1 MSKSVQVG
9 YGIEKRDY
17 DRGTHIL
24 TRMPWGCFV
33 RGKAICP
40 DGKARAVRLAITADT
55 FFSIPASVMFRGKRV
70 AGFVTFAEDGDERW
84 VEFRV
89 IFGRKNSGAFQGTVK

>member
-1 MSKSVQVG
+1 MSKSVG
-9 YGIEKRDY
+9 YGVEKRDY
-17 DRGTHIL
+17 DRGTYVL

-55 FFSIPASVMFRGKRV
+55 FFSIPASVLFRGKRV
-70 AGFVTFAEDGDERW
+70 AGFITFAEDGDERW

>member
-1 MSKSVQVG
+1 MNKSVQVG
-9 YGIEKRDY
+9 CGMERREY
-17 DRGTHIL
+17 DKGTCVV

-55 FFSIPASVMFRGKRV
+55 FFSIPASVVVGGKRV
-70 AGFVTFAEDGDERW
+70 SGFVTFAEDGDERW

-89 IFGRKNSGAFQGTVK
+89 VFGRKNSGVFGGTVK